1 MAERTAYD
9 RPPTEAG
16 RPVSVATT
24 ALVTDRPWGRLWGP
38 IVYGAFVGF
47 AVTLLTGAFA
57 LAAGLTA
64 TSVAAEEVEKAETG
78 YVPGPTETHTIGQQQ
93 PQEDRGLD
101 PQAKEEA
108 AASAKTIGI
117 GAGLWWIISSV
128 LVGLAGGFAAGRMA
142 EFIPRIMSF
151 SVVVWTT
158 GWLILLA
165 LSAFGAGSA
174 SGLTMGLGQVLG
186 STGAS
191 ADPNAARMTGEALG
205 FTSAGAWLLFLN
217 MLISLGATM
226 LGVRMGRKNRWKAW
240 ESETVQ
246 PSPAH

>member
-1 MAERTAYD
+1 MAERTVYD

-16 RPVSVATT
+16 RPLTMTT
-24 ALVTDRPWGRLWGP
+24 AVLTDRPWGRLWGP

-78 YVPGPTETHTIGQQQ
+78 YVPGPTETHTISQA
-93 PQEDRGLD
+93 QEEPGLD
-101 PQAKEEA
+101 PKAREEA
-108 AASAKTIGI
+108 ASSARTIGI
-117 GAGLWWIISSV
+117 GAGLWWIVSSI

-142 EFIPRIMSF
+142 EFIPRVWSF
-151 SVVVWTT
+151 SIVVWTT

-174 SGLTMGLGQVLG
+174 SGFTMGLGQFMG
-186 STGAS
+186 SAGAT
-191 ADPNAARMTGEALG
+191 ADPSAGKMTGEALG

-226 LGVRMGRKNRWKAW
+226 VGVRMGRKNRWKAW
-240 ESETVQ
+240 ESETAE